1 MNNEIH
7 RLQDEARRIASRNR
21 QPEFYQR
28 FQADAAAARKLY
40 FDHPLVLLLRELVE
54 PLLNDDLGH
63 GLSHSRR
70 VSLDC
75 ATLIGIEANGSAA
88 APAERERWMVLGHLA
103 GLMHDICRE
112 QPRHAIVGARE
123 AAKILDDF
131 PVSREEIR
139 WICRAIENHEAFVP
153 PLPCPHPFM
162 RLLSDCLYDADKF
175 RWGPDTFTE
184 TLWHMMDH
192 QCLTPTA
199 MLARFPWGGVRGVE
213 RVRDTFRSDTGRQDG
228 PDFIEIGIDIGR
240 EIYRY
245 LLKHYGATEL
255 GADFR

>member
-1 MNNEIH
+1 VKAALL
-7 RLQDEARRIASRNR
+7 RVLGVVGGAPALSAVKSALQDAEAAVRDTAVRVLADWPEAPALPALLEVLRSTQNESHRFLALR
-21 QPEFYQR
+21 GCVRLLADSAQP
-28 FQADAAAARKLY
+28 AAHTLDTFRELLARTDRSDDRKVILSGLAKLHEPAALA
-40 FDHPLVLLLRELVE
+40 LVE

-75 ATLIGIEANGSAA
+75 ATLIAIEANGSAT

-153 PLPCPHPFM
+153 PLPCPHPN
-162 RLLSDCLYDADKF
+162 S
-175 RWGPDTFTE
+175 
-184 TLWHMMDH
+184 
-192 QCLTPTA
+192 
-199 MLARFPWGGVRGVE
+199 ARDV
-213 RVRDTFRSDTGRQDG
+213 
-228 PDFIEIGIDIGR
+228 
-240 EIYRY
+240 
-245 LLKHYGATEL
+245 
-255 GADFR
+255 

>member
-192 QCLTPTA
+192 QCLTPTV
-199 MLARFPWGGVRGVE
+199 MLARFPWGVRGVE
-213 RVRDTFRSDTGRQDG
+213 RVRDTFRSDTGRQYG